1 MAIIFDIG
9 RMEGREKDMNVVFRV
24 DASVRI
30 GSGHL
35 MRCLTLAGIMRD
47 RGAEVLFVCRD
58 LPGKLCQFVEERGF
72 RMQQLP
78 RPMLDDQEGWQVTGS
93 GLSPE
98 VDLQADADGTAAI
111 LSAESKCNTNRGMDL
126 LVVDHY
132 ALDAGWEEKIR
143 PWAGRIM
150 AIDDLADRRHDCD
163 ILLDQN
169 YYDNLGDR
177 YESLL
182 PDHCVRLLGPQ
193 YALLRPEF
201 HRERQRLRK
210 RDGIVRQMLVFFGG
224 SDPSNETGKALQAI
238 QLRGKAGIAVDV
250 VVGAVNPH
258 QDQIRRLC
266 SRIPGA
272 SFHCQT
278 DNMAEL
284 MAGADLAIGAGG
296 TAMWERCYLGLPSLV
311 VIIADNQLQPVL
323 AAARAGAVISA
334 GPKESLRPEKLAH
347 HINELISRPDQLR
360 DVSVNALKLMGS
372 QDDRREDLL
381 ITLLMGNGH
390 AQS

>member
-1 MAIIFDIG
+1 
-9 RMEGREKDMNVVFRV
+9 MNVVFRV

-35 MRCLTLAGIMRD
+35 MRCLTLANVMRD
-47 RGAEVLFVCRD
+47 QGAEVLFVCRD
-58 LPGKLCQFVEERGF
+58 LPGNLCHLLRKRGF
-72 RMQQLP
+72 RVQQLP
-78 RPMLDDQEGWQVTGS
+78 DPVLYHQGERREADGDLA
-93 GLSPE
+93 PE
-98 VDLQADADGTAAI
+98 VDAQTDADETMAV
-111 LSAESKCNTNRGMDL
+111 LVAESKRNTNRGIDL

-132 ALDAGWEEKIR
+132 ALDFSWEEKMR
-143 PWAGRIM
+143 PWTRSIM

-169 YYDNLGDR
+169 YYNNLDDR

-182 PDHCVRLLGPQ
+182 PDHCLRLLGPK

-201 HRERQRLRK
+201 LVERQRLRK

-224 SDPSNETGKALQAI
+224 NDPSNETGKALQAI
-238 QLRGKAGIAVDV
+238 QMLGEVDIAVDV
-250 VVGAVNPH
+250 VVGAGNPH
-258 QDQIRRLC
+258 QDQIRLLC
-266 SRIPGA
+266 SRIPGTC
-272 SFHCQT
+272 FHCQI

-311 VIIADNQLQPVL
+311 VIIADNQLQTVM
-323 AAARAGAVISA
+323 AAAGAGAVISA

-360 DVSVNALKLMGS
+360 DMSVNALKLMGS
-372 QDDRREDLL
+372 QVNGRYDLL
-381 ITLLMGNGH
+381 IVLLMGNEH
-390 AQS
+390 VRS

>member
-1 MAIIFDIG
+1 
-9 RMEGREKDMNVVFRV
+9 MNVVFRV

-35 MRCLTLAGIMRD
+35 MRCLTLAGIMRNQ
-47 RGAEVLFVCRD
+47 GAEVLFVCRD
-58 LPGKLCQFVEERGF
+58 LPGNLCHLVRKRGF
-72 RMQQLP
+72 RIQQLP
-78 RPMLDDQEGWQVTGS
+78 GPILYHQGERREADGDLM
-93 GLSPE
+93 PE
-98 VDLQADADGTAAI
+98 VDAQIDADETVAI
-111 LSAESKCNTNRGMDL
+111 LVAEHKRNTNRCIDL
-126 LVVDHY
+126 LIVDHY
-132 ALDAGWEEKIR
+132 ALDFSWEEKIR

-150 AIDDLADRRHDCD
+150 AIDDLADRWHDCD

-169 YYDNLGDR
+169 YCDNLRDR
-177 YESLL
+177 YGSLL

-210 RDGIVRQMLVFFGG
+210 RDGIVRQMLVFFGA

-238 QLRGKAGIAVDV
+238 QLLGKAGIAVDV
-250 VVGAVNPH
+250 VVGAANPH
-258 QDQIRRLC
+258 QDQIRQLC
-266 SRIPGA
+266 SRIPVA
-272 SFHCQT
+272 SFHCQA

-334 GPKESLRPEKLAH
+334 GPKESLRPEKLAQH
-347 HINELISRPDQLR
+347 LNELISRPDQLR

-372 QDDRREDLL
+372 QADRREELL